1 MISCVKRSG
10 DVVVKEVTASF
21 YIYFITI
28 YSVNCPQKKKTEK
41 CLSSNRYLAPTNRL
55 EYPRL
60 TWLFDYHNISFQ
72 SITTL
77 LLLMTRY

>member
-1 MISCVKRSG
+1 MCKEIWRRCGEGG
-10 DVVVKEVTASF
+10 DGLVLYLLYYHLLCKL
-21 YIYFITI
+21 
-28 YSVNCPQKKKTEK
+28 PPKKKTEK

-60 TWLFDYHNISFQ
+60 TWLFDYHYISFQ